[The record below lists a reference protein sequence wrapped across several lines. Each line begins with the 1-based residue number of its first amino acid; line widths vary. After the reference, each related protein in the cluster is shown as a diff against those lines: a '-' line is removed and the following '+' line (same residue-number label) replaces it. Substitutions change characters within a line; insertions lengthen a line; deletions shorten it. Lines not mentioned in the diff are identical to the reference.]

1 MQLGVVFVI
10 KVIFVAQDKF
20 DDTREVC
27 LFFFFF
33 AQGYPFCTYVSFVTR
48 GFHEHFL

>member
-33 AQGYPFCTYVSFVTR
+33 FLHKGILFARTYP
-48 GFHEHFL
+48 L

>member
-27 LFFFFF
+27 LFFFFLHKGILF
-33 AQGYPFCTYVSFVTR
+33 ARTYP
-48 GFHEHFL
+48 L

>member
-20 DDTREVC
+20 DDTREVS
-27 LFFFFF
+27 FFFLHKGILF
-33 AQGYPFCTYVSFVTR
+33 ARTYP
-48 GFHEHFL
+48 L